1 MKVGA
6 LQKEDTQIGEAR
18 EVCWT
23 LCQMYKQPTE
33 LRAIPH
39 RKQEED
45 EKKKK
50 RQSTER
56 GFKST
61 LSLSKDQKQGFFFF
75 FK

>member
-50 RQSTER
+50 D
-56 GFKST
+56 KA
-61 LSLSKDQKQGFFFF
+61 QKEDSNQR
-75 FK
+75 